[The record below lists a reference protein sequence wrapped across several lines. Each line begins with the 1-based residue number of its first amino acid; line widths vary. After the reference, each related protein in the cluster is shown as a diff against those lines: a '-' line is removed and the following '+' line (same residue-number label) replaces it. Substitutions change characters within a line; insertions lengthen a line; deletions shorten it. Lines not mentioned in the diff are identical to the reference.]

1 TEPGS
6 GQSTRYTGNG
16 SIAEHGIALQG
27 AGEAHFV
34 VPGEHGPVL
43 TDVHGN
49 PVTDIDVTAVDGGG
63 YRITEPGSGQSTRY
77 TGNGSIAEHGI
88 ALQGAGE
95 AHFITHGDVLTD
107 IHGNPVTGVDVTAVN
122 GGGYRITEP
131 GTGQTT
137 RYRADGSAAEHGI
150 ALGGP
155 GEGHFVVF
163 RDNRP
168 PVLTDVHGKPITHQ
182 TLTRIDNGYRVTD
195 PANGNS
201 VRYAG
206 NGTVLD
212 RGLALNELGEP
223 RFIVGGDTGH
233 VLTDVHG
240 NPVAGVEI
248 TPLTGGGY
256 RVTEPVGGHSTRY
269 TADGWVAEHGI
280 ALGGS
285 GEARF
290 VVGEGAGRSV
300 TDMHGAPVGD
310 RDITS
315 VDNGFRVTDPATGHS
330 ARYDTTTRAFER
342 GTLLGG
348 AGEPHF
354 VVARGDADHILTDM
368 HGTRVADVEVAA
380 LDGGGF
386 RVTEPVS
393 GRSTR
398 YLADG
403 SIADH
408 GFAVGGPGEA
418 RFVVGDDTNRV
429 LTDVHGTRVTDRN
442 ITSVDNG
449 FRVTDPATGHSVRFD
464 TTTGTFEHGTALGG
478 TGGTRFVA
486 GDTLTD
492 LHGTPLPPEQRLTRL
507 TDTNGAHTG
516 YRVEVVHPNTV
527 RNGEFHEFGVNGNVT
542 REGFNVLDDGRL
554 TKHQYIVDHTGQ
566 TPTWR
571 QDFRPGRSADRG
583 FTPNDFQHG
592 TVDLH
597 GAANGRIQLKSNT
610 PGKAVVFERRLLPN
624 GHTLDAFRRTDL
636 NGFGAFSQRTK
647 WVEWGTDGVPLDRG
661 SRRFDTSGFGY
672 TDVNERF
679 VTVREFRDTLQKFG
693 DRAGHTLGVKGADGW
708 TWHRY
713 DGASRELA
721 SGPRTPHRDGGW
733 SDRHGPAAGT
743 HAGEVVQK
751 QWGPM
756 HRTDHARHY
765 LEHPL
770 DGAGIRKASWDEH
783 SPQGK
788 ETGKHE
794 VKADGSTFTTTRISE
809 QRPPQWARKW
819 LSNHRVEPTGTHS
832 FLASDTRYQVFT
844 WEKSVPGAD
853 GQLVPHSSG
862 VRFVGDDGSSFD
874 ILADGGFARSQT
886 KSADG
891 TTLKVG
897 DSVTPHPSSPA
908 GATPWSRG
916 DEVGYRLETPHN
928 GPGEAI
934 WQDLRPVVGADGT
947 TRWAVVREGF
957 PNGNVRHY
965 TTPEPPAPGSTGH
978 AADPRSDWVEYDSHG
993 YVAGRRDTWRLEGAD
1008 PVTIVARGDSTAQ
1021 TWRWERVNAAGEV
1034 QESGKRVLFRGAD
1047 DPKLPFDDSF
1057 RDFDAAKNL
1066 VRERRMLDSGRY
1078 VDSSRLTGTD
1088 AWTWQ
1093 KYNRAGAIVPSE
1105 GDRVRSWWNPKAD
1118 NGAGAWQAT
1127 PLDGR
1132 NLLFRDTTVNGGVT
1146 SVIHETPPHISDAPA
1161 RVREYG
1167 PNAGAS
1173 PETATWKEFDHG
1185 TTVRTRELKTTP
1197 EGRNHYLET
1206 DAWRG
1211 QWRRYNENGVLLA
1224 RRTDGGAVIV
1234 NDSLNRWR
1242 VIGSEYDFR
1251 GQVTE
1256 VRGWVRRIR
1265 EGQRMP
1271 WSGSPLG
1278 IDATRFRSALAGLPG
1293 ISPTGT
1299 GAITLA
1305 EAAYQS
1311 YGKSVLVKKLALE
1324 FAQEFAI
1331 EFTANIVV
1339 ADINARAQGKTLAE
1353 TDWQKAALNAAVG
1366 GVVKGGVGAFVHE
1379 NRMDG
1384 FRKLGDF
1391 KSGYGNIDGGKHWN
1405 RRPGNHDKTWA
1416 NEWAGNET
1424 AVRWRSGTYDFGY
1437 SAGVG
1442 LLAGLVNGSI
1452 NASVFGVKD
1461 ADGVTHKLSGW
1472 EALGDG
1478 AISSLSGVISTG
1490 SVSLARIGFLNAAGG
1505 RFFHRQGVTE
1515 FLLNIGFKIGEKMFN
1530 GWLLPQVRA
1539 GINPDWYRHKDA

>member
-1 TEPGS
+1 
-6 GQSTRYTGNG
+6 
-16 SIAEHGIALQG
+16 
-27 AGEAHFV
+27 
-34 VPGEHGPVL
+34 
-43 TDVHGN
+43 
-49 PVTDIDVTAVDGGG
+49 VDGGG

-77 TGNGSIAEHGI
+77 TGNGRIAEHGI

-131 GTGQTT
+131 GSGQTT

-280 ALGGS
+280 ALGGP

-310 RDITS
+310 RNLTG

-330 ARYDTTTRAFER
+330 VRYDTTTGAFER

-348 AGEPHF
+348 AGEPRF

-408 GFAVGGPGEA
+408 GIAVGGPGEA

-429 LTDVHGTRVTDRN
+429 LTDVHGTRVTDRH
-442 ITSVDNG
+442 ISSVDNG
-449 FRVTDPATGHSVRFD
+449 FRVTDPATGHSVRYD

-554 TKHQYIVDHTGQ
+554 TKHQYIVDHTGP

-571 QDFRPGRSADRG
+571 QDFRPGRTADRG

-770 DGAGIRKASWDEH
+770 DNAGIRKASWDEH

-853 GQLVPHSSG
+853 GQLVPDSSG

-886 KSADG
+886 KLADG

-965 TTPEPPAPGSTGH
+965 TTPEPPAAGSTGH

-993 YVAGRRDTWRLEGAD
+993 YVAGRKDTWRLEGAE
-1008 PVTIVARGDSTAQ
+1008 PVTIVARGSSTAQ

-1146 SVIHETPPHISDAPA
+1146 SVIHETPPHITGAPA

-1167 PNAGAS
+1167 PNTGAS

-1185 TTVRTRELKTTP
+1185 TTVRTREVKTTP

-1339 ADINARAQGKTLAE
+1339 ADINAKAQGKTLAE